1 VEKTLLLPR
10 IPVST
15 YRLQFNSQFRFS
27 DARKIIY
34 YLHLIGIT
42 DIYSSPYFKAR
53 KGSIHGYDIVD
64 PAVLNPE
71 IGTDEEYNELIRE
84 LRKYGMGQILDIVPN
99 HMCIESKDNTWWM
112 DVLENGQGSFFAD
125 FFDIDWEPEK
135 KELKGRILI
144 PILGDQYGNVL
155 ERQELSL
162 VFEEGMFYVFYFD
175 NKFPVLPNTYIH
187 ILKHRF
193 DSLQKH
199 IPADNPHYKELVS
212 IITVLD
218 NLPGYSEKDT
228 GIIRKKWP
236 EKGIIKKRL
245 SKLCY
250 DNPVIKTFIAENVLI
265 FNGTKGDPASFDL
278 LDKLL
283 DMQVYRLSYW
293 RVAAEEINYRRFF
306 DINSLASIRMEN
318 PIVFSKTHE
327 KIFELIKGEKVTGLR
342 VDHPDGLYNPSEY
355 FQSLQQSCFVQKRLA
370 FMERVKDDIPSN
382 YEQSN
387 NESAQLKQ
395 YDEILLSEGQYKP
408 FYIIAEKILSKGEKM
423 PEEWPI
429 FSTTGYVFLNALN
442 GIFVET
448 KNAKAFED
456 IYARFIK
463 SKINLQDIVY
473 EKKKLIMQVAMSSE
487 INTLGRHL
495 NTISEKNRHTRDFTL
510 NNLTDAL
517 IDVIAFFPVYRT
529 YINTYKVK
537 ERDRQYIELAVSKA
551 KRKNPVISESV
562 FDFICDVFL
571 LRFPEE
577 FVEEDKKTWLDFVM
591 RFQQITGSVMAK
603 GFEDTAFYVYNRL
616 VSLNE
621 VGGMPDR
628 FGTPLETFHGQNIER
643 VKFWPDALIASTT
656 HDSKRSEDVRAR
668 INVLSEIPEEW
679 KRNLAHWSRLNKKR
693 KVVVDGL
700 LVPDRNEEYLIYQ
713 ILIGAWPLGTINES
727 EYDFFKSRIKNYMR
741 KAVREAKVNTSWINP
756 NAIYEEAV
764 MHFIDTLL
772 DKNRKNNFLEVFV
785 IFQKMVS
792 DYGMLNSLSQV
803 LLKITSP
810 GIPDFYQGAEIW
822 DFSLV
827 DPDNRRPVNYGLR
840 ITMLEDLKKREKMIG
855 QIKLSRDLTVDKE
868 SGMVKLY
875 IIYKSL
881 NYRKANRQ
889 LFERGEYIPLEVYG
903 ERAGNVC
910 AFARRSAD
918 KRIIVAV
925 PRFLAKPVPQSG
937 GIPLGEEVWKDSFIV
952 IPFAEAGAKYRN
964 IFTDEILTAKNHTEA
979 TALQL
984 SEIFANSPVALLE
997 SLPKQRN

>member
-1 VEKTLLLPR
+1 VEKILLLPR

-15 YRLQFNSQFRFS
+15 YRLQFNSQFSFS

-42 DIYSSPYFKAR
+42 DIYSSPYFKAK

-71 IGTDEEYNELIRE
+71 IGTDEEYNELISE
-84 LRKYGMGQILDIVPN
+84 LQKYGMGQILDIVPN
-99 HMCIESKDNTWWM
+99 HMCIESKDNAWWM
-112 DVLENGQGSFFAD
+112 DVLENGPGSFFAD

-135 KELKGRILI
+135 RELKDRILI

-155 ERQELSL
+155 ERQELRL
-162 VFEEGMFYVFYFD
+162 VFEEGMFYVFYYD

-199 IPADNPHYKELVS
+199 LPADNPHYKELVS

-228 GIIRKKWP
+228 GKIRKRWL
-236 EKGIIKKRL
+236 EKEIIKKRL
-245 SKLCY
+245 SKLYY
-250 DNPVIKTFIAENVLI
+250 DNPVIKTFIAENVQI
-265 FNGTKGDPASFDL
+265 FNGTKGDSGSFDL

-283 DMQVYRLSYW
+283 NMQVYRLSYW

-327 KIFELIKGEKVTGLR
+327 KIFELI
-342 VDHPDGLYNPSEY
+342 
-355 FQSLQQSCFVQKRLA
+355 RLA
-370 FMERVKDDIPSN
+370 FIERVKDDISSN

-387 NESAQLKQ
+387 NESALLKQ
-395 YDEILLSEGQYKP
+395 YDEILLSDGQYKP
-408 FYIIAEKILSKGEKM
+408 FYIIAEKILSKGERM

-429 FSTTGYVFLNALN
+429 FSTTGYVFLNSLN

-529 YINTYKVK
+529 YINTYSVT
-537 ERDRQYIELAVSKA
+537 ERDRQYIELAVWKA
-551 KRKNPVISESV
+551 QRKNPVISKSV
-562 FDFICDVFL
+562 FDFLNDVFL
-571 LRFPEE
+571 LKFPED
-577 FVEEDKKTWLDFVM
+577 FRDEDKKKWLDFVM
-591 RFQQITGSVMAK
+591 KFQQITGSIMAK
-603 GFEDTAFYVYNRL
+603 GLEDTAFYVYNRL

-643 VKFWPDALIASTT
+643 IKFWPHSLIASST
-656 HDSKRSEDVRAR
+656 HDSKRGEDVRAR

-679 KRNLAHWSRLNKKR
+679 KRNLAHWSRLNKKK

-713 ILIGAWPLGTINES
+713 ILIGARPLGTINES
-727 EYDFFKSRIKNYMR
+727 EYDFFKARIKNYMR
-741 KAVREAKVNTSWINP
+741 KAIREAKVNTSWINP

-764 MHFIDTLL
+764 MLFIDTLL
-772 DKNRKNNFLEVFV
+772 DKTRKNNFIEVFV

-810 GIPDFYQGAEIW
+810 GIPDFYQGTEIW

-840 ITMLEDLKKREKMIG
+840 ITMLEDLKNREKVIG
-855 QIKLSRDLTVDKE
+855 KLKLSRELTVDKE

-889 LFERGEYIPLEVYG
+889 LFERGEYLPLEVYG

-925 PRFLAKPVPQSG
+925 PRFLARLIPQSG
-937 GIPLGEEVWKDSFIV
+937 GIPPGKEVWKDSFIV
-952 IPFAEAGAKYRN
+952 VPFAEAGAKYRN
-964 IFTDEILTAKNHTEA
+964 IFTDEILTAKNHTDA

-984 SEIFANSPVALLE
+984 SEIFAHSPVALLE
-997 SLPKQRN
+997 SLPNQRN